1 MLSIFLNLIDD
12 ISDKIFFEQIYENY
26 QKQMF
31 YIAFKILED
40 EQLAEDALQNTFL
53 RMAINIKTLRKLNET
68 EAKYYLYVS
77 IKNAAIDLNKKL
89 SKTKTVNID
98 DFYDLKDE
106 NSSVAVESHEDI
118 DYIIDLIRKLPDK
131 YSDVMYMRYVTGLT
145 DKEIS
150 KTLNR
155 KLNTVHQQATRG
167 RQKFIELYEIYNLLI
182 KHYCYEF
189 VQFQSNNYL
198 NLS

>member
-1 MLSIFLNLIDD
+1 MLSIFLDLIDD
-12 ISDKIFFEQIYENY
+12 VSDKIFFEQIYENY

-31 YIAFKILED
+31 YIAFKVLED

-77 IKNAAIDLNKKL
+77 AKNAAIDLKKKL

-98 DFYDLKDE
+98 DFYNLKDE
-106 NSSVAVESHEDI
+106 SSGVAVESHEDI
-118 DYIIDLIRKLPDK
+118 DYIVELIRKLPDK

-150 KTLNR
+150 KALNR

-167 RQKFIELYEIYNLLI
+167 RQKFIELYEREQN
-182 KHYCYEF
+182 
-189 VQFQSNNYL
+189 SNDW
-198 NLS
+198 